1 MAQKEKQ
8 SKWHISVAMKNTE
21 GKREKDA
28 WAEKL
33 VEAWGMNWG
42 NV

>member
-21 GKREKDA
+21 GKREDA